1 MGNGKIT
8 KLELHHNNEWKP
20 GGSPDRAVYISV
32 RGGYTTQGE
41 NYLYGAMSIEELT
54 TLRDTAT
61 ALLKEWEESTKEPT
75 VREQVAALP
84 VGTVF
89 QITLRTGKAVYTKT
103 SDVGTLLL
111 LKTNVESETPSRA
124 PLTVGESRIAWS
136 YAKDLKIIDRFDG
149 YFI

>member
-1 MGNGKIT
+1 MGNGNI
-8 KLELHHNNEWKP
+8 KLEHNNQWKP
-20 GGSPDRAVYISV
+20 GADANRAVYFSAT
-32 RGGYTTQGE
+32 GGAGYTE
-41 NYLYGAMSIEELT
+41 NAYGAISIKQLT
-54 TLRDTAT
+54 ALRDTAT

-111 LKTNVESETPSRA
+111 LKTNVEGGSPSRA
-124 PLTVGESRIAWS
+124 PLTVGESHVAWH